1 MTFRTSSLGGFEL
14 VRVSSLR
21 AAQLMQGCTPRVP
34 AFHKSTSTALREVTE
49 GKVEALPRPGV
60 EAAGGVP

>member
-1 MTFRTSSLGGFEL
+1 MTFRTSACGGFEL

-49 GKVEALPRPGV
+49 GKVEALPRTGADATGSAP
-60 EAAGGVP
+60 